1 MQRPIEVVYGKG
13 VFKPLEKVKLKK
25 GETITTKVTKVE
37 FEVQTA
43 KEILIEKSASINVVV
58 SAFVIRSLLNKQVL
72 TQDNTKTV
80 LDRIA
85 RDRDL
90 LESKNY
96 EELKKWLTKKY
107 AIRKFHYGGDPTC
120 WRVSRTI
127 P

>member
-37 FEVQTA
+37 SEVQTA

-72 TQDNTKTV
+72 TQDNAKTV

-96 EELKKWLTKKY
+96 EESKKWLT
-107 AIRKFHYGGDPTC
+107 RK
-120 WRVSRTI
+120 
-127 P
+127 

>member
-37 FEVQTA
+37 SEVQTA

-58 SAFVIRSLLNKQVL
+58 SAFVIRYLLNKQVL
-72 TQDNTKTV
+72 TQDNAKKI

-85 RDRDL
+85 RDRDWFEL
-90 LESKNY
+90 TNY
-96 EELKKWLTKKY
+96 EELKKMVNKK
-107 AIRKFHYGGDPTC
+107 ISHKEISL
-120 WRVSRTI
+120 WR
-127 P
+127 